1 MSTEHGK
8 HNEGTGPWGY
18 PSNYYIQ
25 NVHYVV
31 FNIHVYTSLPCQK
44 AIFIRPPLFQY
55 NGRLLGQKAGVA
67 CLYMPQDGYWLAGF
81 EIYPP
86 KKLALH
92 RPKKSKFPFENCCFC
107 LVYAKENQAK
117 KKKSGFVVGKF
128 RHADLDTSEQ
138 QAILLEKKGESSGQS
153 CVFLCFRRK
162 FCHAV
167 LDFREQHV
175 GLPDLFDH
183 ARSIA
188 IAGATV
194 R

>member
-18 PSNYYIQ
+18 PSNYYIIQ

-138 QAILLEKKGESSGQS
+138 QAILLEKRGKVQAKVACFYVSGENFVTRFSTFANNTWACPTYSTT
-153 CVFLCFRRK
+153 
-162 FCHAV
+162 
-167 LDFREQHV
+167 LDR
-175 GLPDLFDH
+175 L
-183 ARSIA
+183 R
-188 IAGATV
+188 
-194 R
+194 